1 MKIFFIG
8 DIMGAPG
15 RKAVAGLLHKVV
27 DKYNV
32 DVVVANG
39 ENASGGMGITPE
51 VAEQLFHLGID
62 VITTGNHV
70 WKHKEI
76 QPYLDSTDRILRPAN
91 YPSGT
96 PGSGLTVIE
105 TASGEPAA
113 VLNLEGRVFMSP
125 LECPFRTADR
135 ELASLGREVKVILV
149 DMHAEATS
157 EKIALGWY
165 LDGRVS
171 AVIGTHTHVQTA
183 DERILPHG
191 LGYLTDAGMTGPGD
205 GVIGMDRQVI
215 LTRFLTQLPQ
225 KFKVAAQNI
234 QLQGVVLDFDPAGRC
249 QELVR
254 IQMNLNGGE
263 EMRKAGRKG
272 EAQG

>member
-15 RKAVAGLLHKVV
+15 RKAVAALLHKVV
-27 DKYNV
+27 DQYNV

-51 VAEQLFHLGID
+51 VAEQLFQLGID
-62 VITTGNHV
+62 VLTTGNHV

-76 QPYLDSTDRILRPAN
+76 QPYLENNDRILRPAN
-91 YPSGT
+91 YPAGT
-96 PGSGLTVIE
+96 PGRGLTVVE
-105 TASGEPAA
+105 TASGERAA
-113 VLNLEGRVFMSP
+113 VLNLEGRIFMNP
-125 LECPFRTADR
+125 LECPFRTADQ
-135 ELASLGREVKVILV
+135 ELAKLAQDIHIILV

-157 EKIALGWY
+157 EKMALAWY

-183 DERILPHG
+183 DERLLPKG
-191 LGYLTDAGMTGPGD
+191 LGYLTDAGMTGPHD

-215 LTRFLTQLPQ
+215 LTRFLSQLPQ
-225 KFKVAAQNI
+225 KFKVASQNI
-234 QLQGVVLDFDPAGRC
+234 QLQGVVIDCAPEGRC
-249 QELVR
+249 RELTR
-254 IQMNLNGGE
+254 IQLPLT
-263 EMRKAGRKG
+263 
-272 EAQG
+272 